1 MKKEVVT
8 LFLLGMFLILP
19 MISAQEQTQ
28 TYSGF
33 DRFIDN
39 VKIFFSA
46 GDNKVKL
53 ALEIREKEVNSA
65 IANLADNKVDSAN
78 KNIDNALNKLLIVQE
93 KVSSDSADEV
103 GESVKE
109 VVENIKEKNLTETL
123 DRYVLE
129 EEKTQLV
136 AELVVEVN
144 GTEGQ
149 TLTREIVRSQNENR
163 NTVRLTIQNQN
174 GEIEE
179 IEVEGGIQ
187 NNTAVWE
194 IVNGINE
201 IDKGINEIVVEHTYA
216 EGTTASGGESKW
228 VIEGGEQ
235 SVKTGGGENRI
246 DSSSE
251 GEGKGGYAEGTISGG
266 DSGDTNE
273 VVEGDGGEGDYA
285 EGTTAEGVDAGGDG
299 SIGSTPGTNDVAPAT
314 DSNDGSSSSDTGS
327 ESSDDSGSSETE

>member
-1 MKKEVVT
+1 MRKEVAV
-8 LFLLGMFLILP
+8 LFLLGIFLVLP
-19 MISAQEQTQ
+19 IISAQEQVQ

-39 VKIFFSA
+39 IKMFFSS
-46 GDNKVKL
+46 GNNKVQL
-53 ALEIREKEVNSA
+53 ALEIREKEVVSA

-78 KNIDNALNKLLIVQE
+78 KNLDNALNKLLIIQE
-93 KVSSDSADEV
+93 KVSLDSADDV
-103 GESVKE
+103 GESVQE
-109 VVENIKEKNLTETL
+109 VVEIIEKKNLTETL

-136 AELVVEVN
+136 AELVVKIN

-149 TLTREIVRSQNENR
+149 TLTREVVQSENENR
-163 NTVRLTIQNQN
+163 NMVRVTIQNEN

-194 IVNGINE
+194 IVKGIND
-201 IDKGINEIVVEHTYA
+201 IDKGINQIVVEHTYA

-235 SVKTGGGENRI
+235 SVKTDEGENKV
-246 DSSSE
+246 DSSSGAE
-251 GEGKGGYAEGTISGG
+251 GNGGYAEGTVAGG
-266 DSGDTNE
+266 DSPGDSIDDTYDDDLVNNGDCGE
-273 VVEGDGGEGDYA
+273 GVVCGGEDDVIEGGEGT
-285 EGTTAEGVDAGGDG
+285 E
-299 SIGSTPGTNDVAPAT
+299 GTNDVAPAV
-314 DSNDGSSSSDTGS
+314 DSNEGDSSEPVSDGS
-327 ESSDDSGSSETE
+327 TE